1 MEQPDFDFFLGGIE
15 DAILQKLEAAM
26 KDALGVKKFALYS
39 GELSD
44 PTQLK
49 AAIAALTPQF
59 PLVMVSYADGEDTDL
74 LKTPSVKGEPNVYR
88 HDCTFVV
95 ICASND
101 ARGIEAQRRGKAG
114 VYKMLAA
121 VRKHL
126 SGLIIKAN
134 YQADENSPSVPVQLT
149 LTPLK
154 PLANEF
160 IARLPNM
167 TAYAVPFETYFKW
180 STVDR
185 TEAGIAVSEIILNVE
200 SLNTSSG
207 QSEHTPGVT
216 FNL

>member
-1 MEQPDFDFFLGGIE
+1 MEPDFDFYIGGIE
-15 DAILQKLEAAM
+15 DAMIKKLEETM
-26 KDALGVKKFALYS
+26 KESLGVKKFALYS

-49 AAIAALTPQF
+49 SAIGALTPQF
-59 PLVMVSYADGEDTDL
+59 PLVMVSYADGEDTDHT
-74 LKTPSVKGEPNVYR
+74 KTSPVKGESNVYR

-101 ARGIEAQRRGKAG
+101 SRGIEAQRRGKAG
-114 VYKMLAA
+114 TYKMLAA

-126 SGLIIKAN
+126 SGLIIKAI
-134 YQADENSPSVPVQLT
+134 YKADENSAGVEVQLT

-185 TEAGIAVSEIILNVE
+185 TETGTAVSEIILGVE

-207 QSEHTPGVT
+207 QSENTPGVT
-216 FNL
+216 FI